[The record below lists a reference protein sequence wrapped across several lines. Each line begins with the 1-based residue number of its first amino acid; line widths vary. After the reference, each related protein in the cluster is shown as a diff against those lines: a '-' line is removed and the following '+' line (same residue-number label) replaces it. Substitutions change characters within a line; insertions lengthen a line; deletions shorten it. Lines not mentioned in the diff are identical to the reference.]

1 MSAPSIIA
9 QQLRITGRFFLS
21 WLRSHR
27 FHARLRVLT
36 RLKGIA
42 LATALSTAAVA
53 SSAVVLTLAPE
64 NKAQTLSSRT
74 VTEQLT
80 PPDLKALMVQLA
92 NENEIRPK
100 KVFVRNGET
109 LTSLMA
115 RLGITDPEA
124 VRYIRSQDNLQPLV
138 LPQPGQYVSAGTL
151 PDGRLAY
158 LRMYLEGP
166 HERDSQT
173 LEVTRH
179 GDLLIGKKLPF
190 SFDTIEEGLSGSV
203 DKNFQQTVQ
212 TLKIPEN
219 VADQLAEVWEGA
231 VNPIRELQTGDKI
244 RLIFERKFADGN
256 FIRNGQLL
264 AAQIVRQ
271 DQVYEAYWFAD
282 GIGAGSFYTLDGRS
296 SKQTFMR
303 IPLEVQEVSS
313 EFAALRRHPVTGVLR
328 PHNGTDF
335 RAPKGARI
343 FAAADGVVTFVGY
356 ERKGYGKYLKLDH
369 GLGRTTLY
377 AHMSKIAPL
386 KRGMKVRK
394 GDVIGYVG
402 RTGLATGP
410 HLHYELMLDGVQI
423 NPRTADLPD
432 TENLSAF
439 QLAQLRTHAE
449 PLQMRFRLMAQQE
462 ADTVSQPIS
471 KTEHSDTP

>member
-9 QQLRITGRFFLS
+9 QQLRIAGRFLLS
-21 WLRSHR
+21 WLRSRRTKPR
-27 FHARLRVLT
+27 FRFLT
-36 RLKGIA
+36 RLNGAAVAAI
-42 LATALSTAAVA
+42 LSTTAVA
-53 SSAVVLTLAPE
+53 SSAVVLSLAPSGDAPTLKVGTQTEKIPAPDLQSLVTKLASE
-64 NKAQTLSSRT
+64 NAITPHNVLARTGETLSS
-74 VTEQLT
+74 
-80 PPDLKALMVQLA
+80 LMV
-92 NENEIRPK
+92 
-100 KVFVRNGET
+100 
-109 LTSLMA
+109 
-115 RLGITDPEA
+115 RLGVNDPAA
-124 VRYIRSQDNLQPLV
+124 VRYIRSQDILRPLV
-138 LPQPGQYVSAGTL
+138 MPQPGQYVSAGTL

-158 LRMYLEGP
+158 LRMYMEGP
-166 HERDSQT
+166 HDRDSRT

-179 GDLLIGKKLPF
+179 GNLLVGQNLAF
-190 SFDTIEEGLSGSV
+190 TFDTIEEGIYG
-203 DKNFQQTVQ
+203 TAGA
-212 TLKIPEN
+212 TLRETARLLDIPDN

-231 VNPIRELQTGDKI
+231 MNPVRDLKAGDKI

-264 AAQIVRQ
+264 AAQIVKT
-271 DQVYEAYWFAD
+271 DQTYEAYWFAD

-303 IPLEVQEVSS
+303 VPLEIQEVSS

-335 RAPKGARI
+335 RAPKGSRI

-377 AHMSKIAPL
+377 AHMSKVAPL
-386 KRGMKVRK
+386 KRGMRVQK
-394 GDVIGYVG
+394 GDIIGYVG

-410 HLHYELMLDGVQI
+410 HLHYELMLNGVQI

-449 PLQMRFRLMAQQE
+449 PLQTRFRLMAEDE
-462 ADTVSQPIS
+462 AKKADRQVN
-471 KTEHSDTP
+471 KH

>member
-9 QQLRITGRFFLS
+9 QQLRIAGRFLLS
-21 WLRSHR
+21 WLRSRRTKLR
-27 FHARLRVLT
+27 FHFLKRLNGAAV
-36 RLKGIA
+36 A
-42 LATALSTAAVA
+42 AFLSTTAVA
-53 SSAVVLTLAPE
+53 SSAVVLSLAPSGDVPTL
-64 NKAQTLSSRT
+64 KVGTQT
-74 VTEQLT
+74 EKI
-80 PPDLKALMVQLA
+80 PAPDLQSLVAKLA
-92 NENEIRPK
+92 NENAITPHNVLART
-100 KVFVRNGET
+100 GET
-109 LTSLMA
+109 LSSLLV
-115 RLGITDPEA
+115 RLDINDPDA
-124 VRYIRSQDNLQPLV
+124 IRYIRSQDILRPLV
-138 LPQPGQYVSAGTL
+138 MPQPGQYVSAGTL

-158 LRMYLEGP
+158 LRMYMEGP
-166 HERDSQT
+166 HDRDSRT

-179 GDLLIGKKLPF
+179 GDLLVGQSLAF
-190 SFDTIEEGLSGSV
+190 TFDTIEEGIYGTAS
-203 DKNFQQTVQ
+203 T
-212 TLKIPEN
+212 TLKKTVHSLNIPDN

-231 VNPIRELQTGDKI
+231 INPVRDLRAGDKI

-264 AAQIVRQ
+264 AVQLVK
-271 DQVYEAYWFAD
+271 DDKTYEAYWFAD

-303 IPLEVQEVSS
+303 VPLEIQEVSS

-335 RAPKGARI
+335 RAPKGSRI

-377 AHMSKIAPL
+377 AHMSKVAPL
-386 KRGMKVRK
+386 KRGMRVQK
-394 GDVIGYVG
+394 GDIIGYVG

-449 PLQMRFRLMAQQE
+449 PLQMRFRLMAEEE
-462 ADTVSQPIS
+462 AKKADNQAN
-471 KTEHSDTP
+471 KH